1 MAHTVLKPTVVD
13 FLEFATKSGNLELQM
28 QEISIP
34 EGSSL
39 IDLTL
44 DECGI
49 GRNLGVIIIAI
60 KQVSGETRFNPTF
73 RSTLK
78 AGDTLIVLGE
88 TSKLRVFEDLAR
100 GDKK

>member
-60 KQVSGETRFNPTF
+60 KQASGETRFNPTF

-78 AGDTLIVLGE
+78 AGDTLIALG
-88 TSKLRVFEDLAR
+88 
-100 GDKK
+100 GDIQIEGL